1 MGLFGIKLPTLG
13 DVGKAVG
20 SVTNPINSALDQAT
34 KGLTSED
41 VMNTWLNTI
50 TAGGLGVENG
60 QIGMGVGTRTLKDAA
75 GAVTNPINSA
85 LDQATK
91 GLTSEDVMN
100 AWLNAFTLGGLGVEN
115 GQIGKGVGTRALDE
129 GIGELTGR
137 NIARKQAM
145 NAQDALNEQ
154 RAAAERERAG
164 RLQQQEQSERQA
176 SNRAASMTRRTGTG
190 TNGGIGGSGVEQQM
204 AIDFLGL

>member
-1 MGLFGIKLPTLG
+1 MGIFDLKLPTLS
-13 DVGKAVG
+13 DVLKNYEGVVDELG
-20 SVTNPINSALDQAT
+20 NPSLKFIP
-34 KGLTSED
+34 GEGGG
-41 VMNTWLNTI
+41 
-50 TAGGLGVENG
+50 GGLFGDIVSG
-60 QIGMGVGTRTLKDAA
+60 IGDAI

-100 AWLNAFTLGGLGVEN
+100 AWLNAFTLGGLGVED

-145 NAQDALNEQ
+145 LAQDALNEQ
-154 RAAAERERAG
+154 RAAAARDRAG

-204 AIDFLGL
+204 VIDFLGL